1 MTLVSVVMA
10 VYNDARSVRAAV
22 HSVLEQTFEDFEFVV
37 VDDGST
43 DGTGAILDELA
54 RADGRI
60 KLLRNAQ
67 NLGQTL
73 TLNRGIEAASG
84 RYIAR
89 MDADDLSLA
98 ERLARQ
104 VAFLEAHAEV
114 GLLGTRA
121 LIVNRR
127 GRPLHVLDYPT
138 DDESIRARMMARSSF
153 CHGAAMMRR
162 AALEA
167 VGLYRPAFRL
177 AQDMDLWLRIAG
189 RFRVA
194 NLPDVLYHLRL
205 TPASANVRRNSEQT
219 AYVELA
225 RRLAGERDETGEEQ
239 TNLER
244 EAQAIVRQFDARGWS
259 ARRRGLARDYAN
271 WAAKLARWGH
281 AWPDGVEMWLRALLA
296 WPFEPATWLAAARG
310 ALRRPYHALRGTAAQ
325 SE

>member
-22 HSVLEQTFEDFEFVV
+22 RSILEQTFSDFEFVI

-73 TLNRGIEAASG
+73 ALNRGIEAASG
-84 RYIAR
+84 CYIAR

-104 VAFLEAHAEV
+104 VAFLEVHSEV

-121 LIVNRR
+121 LIVNRH

-153 CHGAAMMRR
+153 CHGAVMMRR

-167 VGLYRPAFRL
+167 VGPYRPAFRL
-177 AQDMDLWLRIAG
+177 AQDMDLWLRIAE

-205 TPASANVRRNSEQT
+205 THKSANVRRNSEQT

-225 RRLAGERDETGEEQ
+225 RQLAGERLEAGGEQ
-239 TNLER
+239 TDL
-244 EAQAIVRQFDARGWS
+244 EAQAIAQRFAGRRWL

-271 WAAKLARWGH
+271 WAAKLSWWGH
-281 AWPDGVEMWLRALLA
+281 AWPDGMEMWLRALLA
-296 WPFEPATWLAAARG
+296 WPLEPAMWLVAVKG
-310 ALRRPYHALRGTAAQ
+310 VLRRPYHALRGTAAR

>member
-1 MTLVSVVMA
+1 MTFISVVMA
-10 VYNDARSVRAAV
+10 VYNDARSVRSAMC
-22 HSVLEQTFEDFEFVV
+22 SILEQTFDDFEFVI

-54 RADGRI
+54 RANGRI

-73 TLNRGIEAASG
+73 ALNRGIEAASG

-89 MDADDLSLA
+89 MDADDLSLP

-104 VAFLEAHAEV
+104 VAFLNSNPEV

-127 GRPLHVLDYPT
+127 RRSLHVLDYPT

-153 CHGAAMMRR
+153 CHGAVMMRR

-167 VGLYRPAFRL
+167 VGLYRSAFRL
-177 AQDMDLWLRIAG
+177 AQDMDLWLRIAE

-205 TPASANVRRNSEQT
+205 THKSANVRRNSEQT

-225 RRLAGERDETGEEQ
+225 RQLAGERLETGREQ
-239 TNLER
+239 TDPES
-244 EAQAIVRQFDARGWS
+244 EARAIAQQFAGRGWL
-259 ARRRGLARDYAN
+259 ARRRVLARDYAN
-271 WAAKLARWGH
+271 WATKLARWGH
-281 AWPDGVEMWLRALLA
+281 AWPDGVEMWLCALLA
-296 WPFEPATWLAAARG
+296 WPLEPATWLVAVKS
-310 ALRRPYHALRGTAAQ
+310 ALRRPYHALRGTAAR